1 MRMSKICRIF
11 APEFKNSKTMSK
23 SKTTEIRLDHRNYRK
38 HGEENKRVIKKS
50 LEELGAG
57 RSILVD
63 SEGEI
68 IAGNGVFE
76 QAQELGIPVRIIE
89 TDGAELI
96 AVKRKDLATD
106 DERRKKLALSDNAAS
121 DTSEWAQDI
130 LREDWSQDVL
140 AEFGVQL
147 PNMEVPSE
155 ETVAGLF
162 EDAEQKQDPN
172 FVAVK
177 VDVPKQHESDIE
189 DIKEAIKN
197 ALQAWEGCVLK

>member
-1 MRMSKICRIF
+1 
-11 APEFKNSKTMSK
+11 MSK

-38 HGEENKRVIKKS
+38 HGEENKRIIKKS

-76 QAQELGIPVRIIE
+76 QAQKLGIPVRIIE

-106 DERRKKLALSDNAAS
+106 DERRKRLALADNAAS
-121 DTSEWAQDI
+121 DTSEWAQDL

-147 PNMEVPSE
+147 PEMQVQVPQGDGQLPEELQGLDLTPEELEKAQGKNETEYERVIIVYKKEQADTICAMLGLDAIEKIVYNINEVPSCN
-155 ETVAGLF
+155 
-162 EDAEQKQDPN
+162 K
-172 FVAVK
+172 
-177 VDVPKQHESDIE
+177 
-189 DIKEAIKN
+189 
-197 ALQAWEGCVLK
+197 

>member
-1 MRMSKICRIF
+1 
-11 APEFKNSKTMSK
+11 MSK
-23 SKTTEIRLDHRNYRK
+23 SKSTEIRLDHRNYRR
-38 HGEENKRVIKKS
+38 HGEENKRVIRKS

-57 RSILVD
+57 RSIVID
-63 SEGEI
+63 NEGEI

-96 AVKRKDLATD
+96 AVKRKDLGTD
-106 DERRKKLALSDNAAS
+106 DERRKKLALADNAAS
-121 DTSEWAQDI
+121 DTSEWAQDL

-155 ETVAGLF
+155 KPDLSDEIKPSFRVEVTCTC
-162 EDAEQKQDPN
+162 EAEQ
-172 FVAVK
+172 
-177 VDVPKQHESDIE
+177 E
-189 DIKEAIKN
+189 DLYNRLIS
-197 ALQAWEGCVLK
+197 EGYACRILTL

>member
-1 MRMSKICRIF
+1 
-11 APEFKNSKTMSK
+11 MSK

-106 DERRKKLALSDNAAS
+106 DERRKRLALADNAAS
-121 DTSEWAQDI
+121 DTSEWAQDL
-130 LREDWSQDVL
+130 LREDWTQDVL
-140 AEFGVQL
+140 AEFGVTL
-147 PNMEVPSE
+147 PEMPDESSI
-155 ETVAGLF
+155 AGLF
-162 EDAEQKQDPN
+162 EKSEENQNPN
-172 FVAVK
+172 FVTIK
-177 VDVPKQHESDIE
+177 IDIPRQYESDVE
-189 DIKEAIKN
+189 DIKEEIKS

>member
-1 MRMSKICRIF
+1 
-11 APEFKNSKTMSK
+11 MSK

-106 DERRKKLALSDNAAS
+106 DERRKRLALADNAAS
-121 DTSEWAQDI
+121 DTSEWAQDL

-140 AEFGVQL
+140 AEFGVVL

-172 FVAVK
+172 FVVVK
-177 VDVPKQHESDIE
+177 VDVPKQYESDIE
-189 DIKEAIKN
+189 EIKEAIKN